1 MRISDWSSDV
11 CSSDLALLPFRKDG
25 QTDESLAEDDWR
37 VDDAPRVVQAL
48 KEIPRRCQNPPAG
61 SESPTGCASRQPDHH
76 RRKGARRSGA
86 PCPPATIRT
95 AHRRRSEEHTSEL
108 QSLMRI
114 SYAVFCLKNKR
125 PKIN

>member
-1 MRISDWSSDV
+1 MRCFLMIRLPPRSTRTDTLCPYTTLFRSHCGREGDGHRGDPPTS
-11 CSSDLALLPFRKDG
+11 ALLPFRKDG

-95 AHRRRSEEHTSEL
+95 AH
-108 QSLMRI
+108 
-114 SYAVFCLKNKR
+114 
-125 PKIN
+125 

>member
-1 MRISDWSSDV
+1 MFPSPIHCVRKCDGHRRDPPTS
-11 CSSDLALLPFRKDG
+11 ALLPFRKDG

-86 PCPPATIRT
+86 PCPP
-95 AHRRRSEEHTSEL
+95 RSEEHTSEL

-114 SYAVFCLKNKR
+114 SYAVFCLKKTNT
-125 PKIN
+125 